1 MSTFGY
7 GGSGSFGGYGGGS
20 GGYGSG
26 SSGGSGGYGGPSY
39 GGYGSGAAGNFS
51 GITGYGP
58 SISGYSGCGNPACDH
73 CGPFGHFSYYSSPN
87 VTYAGK
93 GPRKNIP
100 GIKPPAEGKGFYSNY
115 AEWKAYDAA
124 VYRATHPKQ
133 GPTLFGRIVDIV
145 TLPYRFLVWLV
156 DAIRDAIS
164 GIAANL
170 RPMPP
175 MESRRD
181 IIDNCPPEIRW

>member
-1 MSTFGY
+1 MSSFGY
-7 GGSGSFGGYGGGS
+7 GGFGCGSGSSGGYGGGS

-26 SSGGSGGYGGPSY
+26 GSGGYGGY
-39 GGYGSGAAGNFS
+39 GSYGSGAAGNFS

-58 SISGYSGCGNPACDH
+58 SISGYHGCGDPSCGH
-73 CGPFGHFSYYSSPN
+73 CGPFSYFNTPN

-93 GPRKNIP
+93 SPQKNNT

-133 GPTLFGRIVDIV
+133 GPTLAERVVDIV
-145 TLPYRFLVWLV
+145 TLPYRFLISLV
-156 DAIRDAIS
+156 DTTRDAIS
-164 GIAANL
+164 GVIANL

-175 MESRRD
+175 MKSNRD
-181 IIDNCPPEIRW
+181 IVDNCPPEIRW